1 MLNIQEYSIFRGEN
15 FYLNK
20 WFNRHV
26 LCWSCQG
33 TMVIFQGNT
42 ELYYNH
48 TPNVYDD
55 EDSHK
60 TCISTRINNGCTKST
75 WSHSVDI

>member
-1 MLNIQEYSIFRGEN
+1 
-15 FYLNK
+15 
-20 WFNRHV
+20 
-26 LCWSCQG
+26 
-33 TMVIFQGNT
+33 MVIIQGNT

-60 TCISTRINNGCTKST
+60 TCISTRINDGCTKST